1 MKAVILAAGQGSR
14 LRPLTDDRPK
24 GMVDIAGKPIIRWQI
39 DTLNGCGIE
48 DIAIVTGYRAAT
60 VGTLGTRR
68 YLNPDYESTNM
79 VHSLFCAD
87 EFLDED
93 VVVSYGDILYSETVL
108 GHALQARSPISVVV
122 DLDWKRYFAE
132 RFGDPFYD
140 AEGLLMSE
148 TGLITSIGKPQPA
161 PNEVQ
166 GQYVG
171 LMKFTAEGVEQLRA
185 IYTEASNS
193 DRSIGWGRPPQTAHM
208 TDLIHEAVERGLRVA
223 AVPIRGD
230 WVEID
235 TLDDYNIAQRVAP
248 QLLRLPDPGS

>member
-1 MKAVILAAGQGSR
+1 MKAVILAAGQGAR
-14 LRPLTDDRPK
+14 LRPLTQDRPK
-24 GMVDIAGKPIIRWQI
+24 GMVDVAGKPIIEWQI
-39 DTLNGCGIE
+39 QKLRSSGIDE
-48 DIAIVTGYRAAT
+48 IAIVTGYRAAT
-60 VGTLGTRR
+60 VSVLGAKQ
-68 YLNPDYESTNM
+68 YVNHDYESTNM

-87 EFLDED
+87 EFLDDD
-93 VVVSYGDILYSETVL
+93 VLVSYGDILYSKAVL
-108 GHALQARSPISVVV
+108 AQALGARSPISVVV
-122 DLDWKRYFAE
+122 DLDWERYFAE

-140 AEGLLMSE
+140 AEGLLISE

-161 PNEVQ
+161 PNEIQ

-185 IYTEASNS
+185 IYTEAIDD

-208 TDLIHEAVERGLRVA
+208 TDLIHEAAERGLRVA

-235 TLDDYNIAQRVAP
+235 TLNDYNIAQRVAP
-248 QLLRLPDPGS
+248 RFLRVPDPG

>member
-39 DTLNGCGIE
+39 DLLNGCGIE
-48 DIAIVTGYRAAT
+48 DIAIITGYRAAA
-60 VGTLGTRR
+60 VGALGTRQ
-68 YLNPDYESTNM
+68 YVNHDYGSTNM

-93 VVVSYGDILYSETVL
+93 VVVTYGDIIYSKAVL
-108 GHALQARSPISVVV
+108 GQALEARSPISVVV
-122 DLDWKRYFAE
+122 DLDWERYFAE

-148 TGLITSIGKPQPA
+148 AGFITSIGKPQPA

-185 IYTEASNS
+185 IYTEASVG
-193 DRSIGWGRPPQTAHM
+193 DRPIGWGRPPQTAHM
-208 TDLIHEAVERGLRVA
+208 TDLIHEAIECGLRVA

-235 TLDDYNIAQRVAP
+235 TLKDYSIAQRVAP
-248 QLLRLPDPGS
+248 RLLRVPDPG